1 MRMKPF
7 PSELMPQGGCGS
19 NGDAAATAAANS
31 SAHAYRRARIHAGAI
46 HRVTLSL
53 SAESAPREGRGE
65 CYQAAMN
72 EVLTTPNKRSRL
84 SALVPRRAVA
94 KMAHGLQRRC
104 QVGVAAVEKL
114 SNVSVGRG
122 ASFFCSVSSNREWF
136 EEASKKFRSFSR
148 FFTFFRLAV
157 DKPNEAE
164 ALDDPRETF

>member
-1 MRMKPF
+1 MRMMPF
-7 PSELMPQGGCGS
+7 PTELMPQGGCGS

-94 KMAHGLQRRC
+94 KMAHGLQR
-104 QVGVAAVEKL
+104 
-114 SNVSVGRG
+114 G

>member
-1 MRMKPF
+1 MRMMPF
-7 PSELMPQGGCGS
+7 PSVLMPQGGCGS

-53 SAESAPREGRGE
+53 SQRRVPLEKDGGE

-94 KMAHGLQRRC
+94 TMAHGLQRRC

-122 ASFFCSVSSNREWF
+122 ASFFFCLLQ
-136 EEASKKFRSFSR
+136 SR
-148 FFTFFRLAV
+148 V
-157 DKPNEAE
+157 V
-164 ALDDPRETF
+164 

>member
-1 MRMKPF
+1 M
-7 PSELMPQGGCGS
+7 G
-19 NGDAAATAAANS
+19 AAATETLLPLPPPTPPRT
-31 SAHAYRRARIHAGAI
+31 HIVERGFKPARFIVS
-46 HRVTLSL
+46 RSL
-53 SAESAPREGRGE
+53 SQRRVPLEKDGGE

-94 KMAHGLQRRC
+94 KMAHGLQRWC